1 MVISNMMK
9 IIVSAINAAHGMT
22 HPMFIS
28 IFQMTWN
35 ENKQWLPRHVADE
48 FKDPGDGSCIP
59 KCVYDIVK
67 EIPEY
72 FDFIQKV
79 MGGAIAD
86 IMYSTEDI
94 VNGIWATVNSSI
106 SMGVDASLNVSIPL
120 HVPMMSISKQIED
133 VMRKI
138 YAIKELIR
146 AKACLILEKLKK
158 MEAPELYICKPKEF
172 ELILWTLTEAEF
184 IMNNLSIVLDKILEY
199 FMNIFVA
206 EFCKYAEKIIA
217 KIFEVWKK
225 VIEIVPPLQDLV
237 ELAWAIP
244 N

>member
-1 MVISNMMK
+1 MTVAYMMRK
-9 IIVSAINAAHGMT
+9 IVSVINKVHGMT

-35 ENKQWLPRHVADE
+35 ENKQWLPKHIADDLG
-48 FKDPGDGSCIP
+48 DPGDGSSIP

-86 IMYSTEDI
+86 IMYSVEDI
-94 VNGIWATVNSSI
+94 VNGIWATVNKSI

-120 HVPMMSISKQIED
+120 QVHMMSISKQIED

-146 AKACLILEKLKK
+146 AKAKLILEKLKK

-172 ELILWTLTEAEF
+172 ELILWTLIEAEF
-184 IMNNLSIVLDKILEY
+184 IMNNLPIVLDKILEY
-199 FMNIFVA
+199 FMNMFVA
-206 EFCKYAEKIIA
+206 EFSK
-217 KIFEVWKK
+217 
-225 VIEIVPPLQDLV
+225 
-237 ELAWAIP
+237 
-244 N
+244 